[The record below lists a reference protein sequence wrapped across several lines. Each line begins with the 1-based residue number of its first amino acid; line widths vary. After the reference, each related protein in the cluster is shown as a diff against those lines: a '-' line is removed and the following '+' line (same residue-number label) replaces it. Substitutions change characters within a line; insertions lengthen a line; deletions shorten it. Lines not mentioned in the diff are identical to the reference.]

1 MKKEYFKDFVAGVI
15 DGLAQQA
22 HQNAVEHG
30 WWEQERSV
38 GEIIALMHSEL
49 SEALEYARKN
59 PNAPSDHIPNFTGI
73 EEELADVIIRIFDY
87 AGKEKLRLGEAIFEK
102 MKYNKTRPYKHGNKK
117 F

>member
-1 MKKEYFKDFVAGVI
+1 MINKGQVI
-15 DGLAQQA
+15 YIINTLAFEA
-22 HQNAVEHG
+22 HKNAVEHG
-30 WWEQERSV
+30 WWEEERSV

-49 SEALEYARKN
+49 SEALEYARVN
-59 PNAPSDHIPNFTGI
+59 PNAKSNHIPEFTGI

-87 AGKEKLRLGEAIFEK
+87 AGKEDLRLGEAIFEK

>member
-1 MKKEYFKDFVAGVI
+1 MISKEQVVYI
-15 DGLAQQA
+15 INTLAFEA
-22 HQNAVEHG
+22 HKNAVEHG
-30 WWEQERSV
+30 WWEEERSV

-49 SEALEYARKN
+49 SETLEYARKN
-59 PNAPSDHIPNFTGI
+59 PNAPSDHIPEFTGI

-87 AGKEKLRLGEAIFEK
+87 AGKKDLRLGEAIFEK

>member
-1 MKKEYFKDFVAGVI
+1 MKEI
-15 DGLAQQA
+15 DIINSLTKKA
-22 HQNAVEHG
+22 HQNAIAHG
-30 WWEQERSV
+30 WWNEERSF

-49 SEALEYARKN
+49 SEALEYARVN
-59 PNAPSDHIPNFTGI
+59 PNALSDHIPEFTGI

-87 AGKEKLRLGEAIFEK
+87 AGKEDLRLGEAIFEK